1 MLKFKDIFEKSKEM
15 SNKEYDLYFQ
25 KLLKKYKIKDIS
37 ELSDKDKSKFFK
49 EIDRAVKSDT
59 GS

>member
-1 MLKFKDIFEKSKEM
+1 MLKFKDIYEKAKDYTD
-15 SNKEYDLYFQ
+15 KEYDLYFQ
-25 KLLKKYKIKDIS
+25 KLLKKYKVSDVS

-49 EIDRAVKSDT
+49 EIDKAVKSDT

>member
-1 MLKFKDIFEKSKEM
+1 MLKFKDIYEKAKEM

-25 KLLKKYKIKDIS
+25 KLLKKYKVSDVS
-37 ELSDKDKSKFFK
+37 DLSDKDKSKFFK
-49 EIDRAVKSDT
+49 EIDKNVKGDT